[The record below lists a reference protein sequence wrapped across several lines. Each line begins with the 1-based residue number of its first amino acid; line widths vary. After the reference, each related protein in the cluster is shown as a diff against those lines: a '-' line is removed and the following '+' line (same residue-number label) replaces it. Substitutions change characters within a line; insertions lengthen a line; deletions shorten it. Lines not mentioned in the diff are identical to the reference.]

1 MTLQPVLAA
10 IGNLYGVTFPAS
22 VQPTVAQYILAQLRT
37 APFNQQLPEPILEQ
51 TAISLFNDL
60 LTELDRIA
68 LTLPPG
74 DILQVQLSTAVAIL
88 RQLNPLQLYMT
99 LIEFGQ
105 PPESSP
111 PTIDQQANALQQ
123 MVRQCEA
130 QIGSIAQ
137 MTTPLQRQ
145 PAVTQLT
152 RDLWIVVERAT
163 DLASQIIGTYL
174 RQWRIGQD
182 RHGLDRAGLSAT
194 LDTIQRAC
202 EVLASVVWAV
212 RDQIVAL
219 PVLGV
224 PVELAGLF
232 DRTRDLLALLATKCF
247 VVECQPP
254 RVIKTNTKYSVGVRH
269 LLGGQLHSRM
279 VGMKLQTCIVSESQ
293 ARNIQQSN
301 IVTMENSGVLTFDDG
316 ALELDKDSKHLKATF
331 RNLQV
336 KKIQRQ
342 ERRGADS
349 VTDEKFA
356 FLFDLAFAVGDLRFS
371 VWTISQPVVV
381 IVHGNQETAA
391 KATIVWDN
399 AFADPSRIPF
409 EISER
414 MGWNVLAEMLNRK
427 FRSMLLD
434 RPLSAENLHFLGVKA
449 TRRKLPFPVPDA
461 ELVTRAQF
469 CRDLIPARPFTF
481 WEWFYAAIKVT
492 RDSLKD
498 IWNDGHMVGFVDKA
512 RAEQDLRQHPP
523 GTFLLRFSD
532 SQQGGITIAY
542 VTNEPS
548 RRIQHINP
556 FIGKDAVNAINAIRD
571 LPQLKF
577 VYPGVPKE
585 EAFGRYF
592 RPKVLPV
599 AGYVPAEP
607 AAPNLATQ
615 ADGLANNQSVNSSIA
630 KLGVA
635 FDDFQSVDLN
645 QNDLMEF

>member
-1 MTLQPVLAA
+1 MAHQLLGQH
-10 IGNLYGVTFPAS
+10 YGVTFPKP
-22 VQPTVAQYILAQLRT
+22 VQAPLERWLALRLQT

-68 LTLPPG
+68 VTVPPG
-74 DILQVQLSTAVAIL
+74 DILQSELSTAVAIL

-99 LIEFGQ
+99 LTEYGQ

-130 QIGSIAQ
+130 QIRAIAQ
-137 MTTPLQRQ
+137 MTTPLQKK

-152 RDLWIVVERAT
+152 RDLWIVVEQAT
-163 DLASQIIGTYL
+163 DLANQIIGTYL
-174 RQWRIGQD
+174 RQWRIGQN
-182 RHGLDRAGLSAT
+182 RHGLDRAGLAAT

-336 KKIQRQ
+336 KNIQRQ

-427 FRSMLLD
+427 FRSMQLD

-512 RAEQDLRQHPP
+512 RVEQDLRQHPP

-577 VYPGVPKE
+577 VYPGVSKE
-585 EAFGRYF
+585 EAFGRHF
-592 RPKVLPV
+592 QPKVLPV

-630 KLGVA
+630 ILGVA
-635 FDDFQSVDLN
+635 FDSFQSVDLN

>member
-1 MTLQPVLAA
+1 M
-10 IGNLYGVTFPAS
+10 
-22 VQPTVAQYILAQLRT
+22 
-37 APFNQQLPEPILEQ
+37 
-51 TAISLFNDL
+51 
-60 LTELDRIA
+60 
-68 LTLPPG
+68 
-74 DILQVQLSTAVAIL
+74 
-88 RQLNPLQLYMT
+88 
-99 LIEFGQ
+99 
-105 PPESSP
+105 
-111 PTIDQQANALQQ
+111 
-123 MVRQCEA
+123 
-130 QIGSIAQ
+130 
-137 MTTPLQRQ
+137 
-145 PAVTQLT
+145 
-152 RDLWIVVERAT
+152 
-163 DLASQIIGTYL
+163 
-174 RQWRIGQD
+174 
-182 RHGLDRAGLSAT
+182 
-194 LDTIQRAC
+194 
-202 EVLASVVWAV
+202 
-212 RDQIVAL
+212 
-219 PVLGV
+219 
-224 PVELAGLF
+224 
-232 DRTRDLLALLATKCF
+232 
-247 VVECQPP
+247 
-254 RVIKTNTKYSVGVRH
+254 
-269 LLGGQLHSRM
+269 
-279 VGMKLQTCIVSESQ
+279 
-293 ARNIQQSN
+293 
-301 IVTMENSGVLTFDDG
+301 
-316 ALELDKDSKHLKATF
+316 
-331 RNLQV
+331 QV

-356 FLFDLAFAVGDLRFS
+356 FLFDLSFAVGDLRFS
-371 VWTISQPVVV
+371 VIFECGHKRCVILTHFLTLKVWTISQPVVV

-449 TRRKLPFPVPDA
+449 TRRNLPFPVPDA

-481 WEWFYAAIKVT
+481 WEWFYAAVKVT
-492 RDSLKD
+492 RDFLKD

-512 RAEQDLRQHPP
+512 RAEQNLRQHSP

-556 FIGKDAVNAINAIRD
+556 FIGKDAANAINAIRD

-585 EAFGRYF
+585 EAFGRHF
-592 RPKVLPV
+592 QPKVLPV

-607 AAPNLATQ
+607 AAPIVAPQ
-615 ADGLANNQSVNSSIA
+615 ADGLTNNPTVNSGIA
-630 KLGVA
+630 VLGVA
-635 FDDFQSVDLN
+635 FDDFQSVDLD